1 MTELVDALA
10 SVLSVSS
17 EDATIVFLENAVR
30 EIEVGIHDFEH
41 DASQSVRFDI
51 YAVQSG
57 SQTPVG
63 EDINQVLDYEYLH
76 TALDSVIS
84 RGRFGLL
91 ESLASELLD
100 ELLAPSVVMAA
111 SVKITKQDIPDFEGE
126 LGCSVTRLK

>member
-1 MTELVDALA
+1 MDALY
-10 SVLSVSS
+10 SVLSDSS
-17 EDATIVFLENAVR
+17 GDATIVFLEDAVR

-41 DASQSVRFDI
+41 KTSQPVRFDI

-57 SQTPVG
+57 SQTPEG
-63 EDINQVLDYEYLH
+63 DDIDQVLNYEYLQ
-76 TALDSVIS
+76 TALNSVIS

-100 ELLAPSVVMAA
+100 ELMEPTRVTAA
-111 SVKITKQDIPDFEGE
+111 SVKITKQDIPGFEGE

>member
-10 SVLSVSS
+10 SVLSESS
-17 EDATIVFLENAVR
+17 EDATIVFLEDAVR

-41 DASQSVRFDI
+41 DTSQSVRFDI

-63 EDINQVLDYEYLH
+63 DDINQVLDYEYLQ

-100 ELLAPSVVMAA
+100 ELLAPTVVMAA
-111 SVKITKQDIPDFEGE
+111 SVKITKQNIPDFGGE

>member
-10 SVLSVSS
+10 SVLSESS
-17 EDATIVFLENAVR
+17 EDATIVFLEDAVR

-41 DASQSVRFDI
+41 DTSQSVRFDI

-63 EDINQVLDYEYLH
+63 DDINQVLDYEYLQ

>member
-1 MTELVDALA
+1 VDALSSA
-10 SVLSVSS
+10 LSESS
-17 EDATIVFLENAVR
+17 GDVTIIFLEDAVR

-41 DASQSVRFDI
+41 DTRQSVRFDI

-57 SQTPVG
+57 SQTP
-63 EDINQVLDYEYLH
+63 EDDDIAHVLDYEYLQ

-100 ELLAPSVVMAA
+100 EILAPPMVMAA

>member
-1 MTELVDALA
+1 MDALSSA
-10 SVLSVSS
+10 LSESS
-17 EDATIVFLENAVR
+17 GDVTIIFLEDAVR

-41 DASQSVRFDI
+41 DTRQSVRFDI
-51 YAVQSG
+51 YAVQSE
-57 SQTPVG
+57 SQTP
-63 EDINQVLDYEYLH
+63 EDDDIAHVLDYEYLQ

-100 ELLAPSVVMAA
+100 EILTPPMVMAA